1 MDSVAMGT
9 TLCSQALFL
18 FQFCTARLAAD
29 RLLQTKRNVLAS
41 TSLIHKYI
49 QYMHMHKHKTLRATV
64 AVHVGSTGCR
74 LTHATFPHF
83 AFFYNL
89 LLVLKFLSYRL
100 KQFLKTLCNAF
111 ALFIHEHP
119 SRTTICSSLISSHV
133 TKAFY
138 LTGKVTKCHEKEK
151 FMLC

>member
-1 MDSVAMGT
+1 MGT

-18 FQFCTARLAAD
+18 FQFCTVRPAAD
-29 RLLQTKRNVLAS
+29 RLLQTKRNVLAG

-49 QYMHMHKHKTLRATV
+49 QYMHMHKHKTLRVTV

-83 AFFYNL
+83 LFYNL

-100 KQFLKTLCNAF
+100 KQFLKILCNAF

-119 SRTTICSSLISSHV
+119 SRTTICSSPILRRV
-133 TKAFY
+133 TEAFY
-138 LTGKVTKCHEKEK
+138 LTGKVAKCHEKER